1 MHNIEFGRLMDCY
14 GAFLT
19 ARQYAILDQYVNED
33 CSLAEIAQR
42 EDISRQGVRDNIKRA
57 EALLQDMEDKLHI
70 ARRTRSILE
79 AVENLEAYLRETW
92 RGGRGF
98 CKDRADQEYLRGI
111 LWRLK
116 GFHQSCKAYSR
127 S

>member
-79 AVENLEAYLRETW
+79 AVENLEAYLRETGAGEEAFAKTAPI
-92 RGGRGF
+92 RNI
-98 CKDRADQEYLRGI
+98 CEEYYGV
-111 LWRLK
+111 
-116 GFHQSCKAYSR
+116 
-127 S
+127 